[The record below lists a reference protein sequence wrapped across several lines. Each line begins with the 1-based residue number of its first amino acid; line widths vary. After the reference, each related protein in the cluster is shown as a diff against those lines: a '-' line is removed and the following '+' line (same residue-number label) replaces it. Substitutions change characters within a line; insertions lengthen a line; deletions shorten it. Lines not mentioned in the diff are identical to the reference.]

1 MTAANDSHV
10 LMRAF
15 AQELGRCGIS
25 GAVTS
30 PGSRS
35 TPLLLAFG
43 RDGAFPVFSQVDERS
58 AGFFALGLAK
68 ATGRPAVLACTSGTA
83 AANYLPA
90 VIEAREARVPLIVC
104 TADRPPELRDVGAG
118 QAIDQVKLYGSAPLM
133 FVEVGVDRADPASVR
148 WIRSL
153 ACRAVWTATGSRPG
167 PIHLNFPFREPLVP
181 DGELPPDGPGSAGR
195 ADGRPWVA
203 RALVPPS
210 GERAAQ
216 AIAPIVEAA
225 PNGVV
230 VAGRIEGDDRERL
243 VAAATSF
250 SQATGWPV
258 LADAL
263 SGLRTGPGAV
273 AHYHALLGCEP
284 FAQAARPAAVLQVGD
299 LPTSKRLRSW
309 LAGLDAV
316 SVVLD
321 PHGAWQDPD
330 AAADLMVQ
338 APPAATLEAL
348 ASAGGGPDSWLE
360 GWRSADDRAAAA
372 IADSLGDALTE
383 PRIALALG
391 NLLPAEATLLVASS
405 LPVRDVENFFP
416 RLERPP
422 RVLSNR
428 GANGID
434 GTIATAYGLAAGSG
448 DPVVLL
454 VGDVAF
460 AHDVG
465 SLLSAR
471 RLGAP
476 LTIVLVD
483 NGGGGIFDG
492 LAIAREADLY
502 EQHVL
507 TPTGLDVRGVA
518 EAFGLHL
525 LEPGTIEEFEAAV
538 GHGLESSGTQLVH
551 VRTTRPASME
561 ARREASRAACQA
573 LSS

>member
-551 VRTTRPASME
+551 MRTTRPASME

>member
-1 MTAANDSHV
+1 M
-10 LMRAF
+10 
-15 AQELGRCGIS
+15 
-25 GAVTS
+25 
-30 PGSRS
+30 
-35 TPLLLAFG
+35 
-43 RDGAFPVFSQVDERS
+43 
-58 AGFFALGLAK
+58 
-68 ATGRPAVLACTSGTA
+68 
-83 AANYLPA
+83 
-90 VIEAREARVPLIVC
+90 
-104 TADRPPELRDVGAG
+104 
-118 QAIDQVKLYGSAPLM
+118 
-133 FVEVGVDRADPASVR
+133 
-148 WIRSL
+148 
-153 ACRAVWTATGSRPG
+153 
-167 PIHLNFPFREPLVP
+167 
-181 DGELPPDGPGSAGR
+181 
-195 ADGRPWVA
+195 
-203 RALVPPS
+203 
-210 GERAAQ
+210 
-216 AIAPIVEAA
+216 
-225 PNGVV
+225 
-230 VAGRIEGDDRERL
+230 
-243 VAAATSF
+243 
-250 SQATGWPV
+250 
-258 LADAL
+258 
-263 SGLRTGPGAV
+263 
-273 AHYHALLGCEP
+273 
-284 FAQAARPAAVLQVGD
+284 
-299 LPTSKRLRSW
+299 
-309 LAGLDAV
+309 

-348 ASAGGGPDSWLE
+348 ASAGGGPASWLE

-551 VRTTRPASME
+551 VRTTRPGSME

-573 LSS
+573 LSA